1 MNGIIVIGH
10 GRFASGLAS
19 SIEVI
24 AGKQDKFEAI
34 DFPVGSTN
42 TDLAEELKQAVER
55 LDCSDIIFCTDIAG
69 GTPFNQS
76 VILSTHLA
84 NSKVISGTNIPVLLE
99 ALFSRTNQTASS
111 LAEILVD
118 SHQSRIQVFQS
129 RSTPTNISKLAGG
142 IGE

>member
-1 MNGIIVIGH
+1 MIGIIVTGH
-10 GRFASGLAS
+10 GKFASGLAS

-24 AGKQDKFEAI
+24 AGKQDKFEAV
-34 DFPVGSTN
+34 DFPIGSTSA
-42 TDLAEELKQAVER
+42 DLAAQLQEAVDR
-55 LDCSDIIFCTDIAG
+55 LNCSDIIFCTDIAG

-99 ALFSRTNQTASS
+99 ALFSRANQTALSM
-111 LAEILVD
+111 AEILVD

-129 RSTPTNISKLAGG
+129 HSQNCKNRGSVFND
-142 IGE
+142 

>member
-1 MNGIIVIGH
+1 MIGIIVTGH

-42 TDLAEELKQAVER
+42 MDLAQELKQAVEK

-69 GTPFNQS
+69 GTPFNQC

-99 ALFSRTNQTASS
+99 ALFSRKNQNASS
-111 LAEILVD
+111 LAQILVD

-129 RSTPTNISKLAGG
+129 RSNVTNLTKLAGG
-142 IGE
+142 FGE

>member
-1 MNGIIVIGH
+1 MIGIIVTGH
-10 GRFASGLAS
+10 GNFASGLAS

-34 DFPVGSTN
+34 DFPIGSTN
-42 TDLAEELKQAVER
+42 TDLAAQLQQTVDN
-55 LDCSDIIFCTDIAG
+55 LNCSDIIFCTDIAG

-76 VILSTHLA
+76 VILSTHLS

-99 ALFSRTNQTASS
+99 ALFSRTNQTARS
-111 LAEILVD
+111 LAKILVD

-129 RSTPTNISKLAGG
+129 HSQNVKNRGSVFID
-142 IGE
+142 

>member
-1 MNGIIVIGH
+1 MIGIIVTGH

-42 TDLAEELKQAVER
+42 TDLAEELKQAVEG

>member
-1 MNGIIVIGH
+1 MIGIIVTGH

-42 TDLAEELKQAVER
+42 TDLAEELKQAVKR

-76 VILSTHLA
+76 VILSTHLPS
-84 NSKVISGTNIPVLLE
+84 SKVISGTNIPVLLE